1 MIDPLALEVAC
12 GRKGV
17 DQDAVFAGLL
27 DLRRRGLVQLQAAEP
42 SVVVLLAITDRG
54 VLDHLERSGCDL
66 ASRRERLA
74 EAATSAAGQGPVPL
88 ADQLGEPALLV
99 EVLLEQWAHER
110 RVVYSKAPGRRFR
123 IHKILRVPS

>member
-1 MIDPLALEVAC
+1 VC
-12 GRKGV
+12 STTSSGR
-17 DQDAVFAGLL
+17 
-27 DLRRRGLVQLQAAEP
+27 AAIWP
-42 SVVVLLAITDRG
+42 AD
-54 VLDHLERSGCDL
+54 
-66 ASRRERLA
+66 ERLA

-123 IHKILRVPS
+123 IHKILPVPS